1 MTGDKC
7 GLPGKK
13 RSLYWLLFTST
24 FALSAFTF
32 GGGYVIIPLMKKKF
46 CDELCFLGED
56 EALDLVAIA
65 QASPGALAV
74 NTAMLLGY
82 RVAGL
87 RGALVTILG
96 TLLPP
101 LITLSVISLFY
112 DAFRSNRIIGALLQ
126 AMRAGVAA
134 VIADVVW
141 TMARNV
147 LQRKEKLSVFI
158 MLGTFAAVYFFSV
171 SVILILPVAGL
182 LGALGAKLRTDR
194 GKKA

>member
-46 CDELCFLGED
+46 CDDLCFLGED

-112 DAFRSNRIIGALLQ
+112 DAFRSNRIVGALLQ

-147 LQRKEKLSVFI
+147 LKRKETLSVFI
-158 MLGTFAAVYFFSV
+158 MVGTFAAVYFFSV
-171 SVILILPVAGL
+171 SVMLILPIAGL
-182 LGALGAKLRTDR
+182 LGALGAKMRTDR
-194 GKKA
+194 GEKT

>member
-147 LQRKEKLSVFI
+147 LKRKEKLSVFI